1 MPGPIFDPL
10 NPNES
15 PAMAYQRQLDK
26 QNSGFSMKK
35 KKDDKEPLTEQEKSI
50 IKDEEDESDMMYGS
64 QVFDPDTGKYSQMKK
79 GGRVGNDYNQAAK
92 NRPTSKDYKK
102 KAAKYPCSHN
112 RLY

>member
-26 QNSGFSMKK
+26 DSGFSMKK
-35 KKDDKEPLTEQEKSI
+35 KKGDKEPLTEEQEKSI
-50 IKDEEDESDMMYGS
+50 IEDEEDESDMMYGS
-64 QVFDPDTGKYSQMKK
+64 QVFNPDTGKYSK

>member
-26 QNSGFSMKK
+26 QKSGFSMKK

-50 IKDEEDESDMMYGS
+50 IKDEEDESDMMYGDKP
-64 QVFDPDTGKYSQMKK
+64 FDPVTGKYSK
-79 GGRVGNDYNQAAK
+79 GGHVGNDYNQAAK